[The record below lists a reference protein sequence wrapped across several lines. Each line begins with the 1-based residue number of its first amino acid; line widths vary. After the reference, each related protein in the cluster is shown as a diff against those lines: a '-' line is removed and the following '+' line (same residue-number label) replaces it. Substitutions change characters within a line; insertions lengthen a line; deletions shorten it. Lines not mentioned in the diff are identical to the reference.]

1 MSFTNYDEIRDVLG
15 EVQFN
20 DWEFHVLPFT
30 QQGGPIMGQ
39 LGPNYLQIQFMA
51 PDLTSGKPERQYC
64 RKWSLSLHMTVSEVV
79 YTAFKAVMAA
89 LEHEAREQFRFRGA
103 SCLGPHVDVEQMVA
117 LTRKASAHDHRTG
130 QWVKPPEGAL
140 V

>member
-1 MSFTNYDEIRDVLG
+1 MSFANYDEIRDVLSD
-15 EVQFN
+15 VSFN
-20 DWEFHVLPFT
+20 DWEFHVKPFDT
-30 QQGGPIMGQ
+30 KGGPMMEK
-39 LGPNYLQIQFMA
+39 LSHHYMQIQFMA
-51 PDLTSGKPERQYC
+51 PDLTTGEPERQYC

-103 SCLGPHVDVEQMVA
+103 SCLGPHVDVEQMVE

-130 QWVKPPEGAL
+130 RWVKPPEGAL